1 MATQKDFI
9 VKNGFVI
16 LNGQGVVT
24 TGTSSGALVVTNGG
38 IGAGGD
44 IYAGGIL
51 NVYGGAT
58 IGRTTSTDKLVLSA
72 QIQSDLIPTTS
83 TYSIGSTTTSWN
95 SIFSKSLRL
104 TGGVDSINTTTGDLI
119 ISGGASILGNN
130 LVEGITYVNSIVGNP
145 ITVNKTIDSPLSLK
159 NLWGDLVIRGF
170 NPATG
175 STLSGGS
182 VTITAGVAD
191 PFATSLFTRSS
202 GYVKIQGSYMSKYG
216 ADATLNSTASYGVY
230 IQGSGDPNN
239 DVNAGGLSKLGRPV
253 LIEAGNKATTFIQGG
268 RTYPTSGV
276 AYDDPELKGG
286 DLVLNPGFNLS
297 TATDNTGKSLSGSIY
312 IGTDY
317 LNQQRYARNITIGNS
332 ISTTTVYGP
341 TAFSTTT
348 GALVVRGG
356 IGAQNL
362 YLGKTPATN
371 TYSGALIVE
380 GGVGVG
386 GKLYASELYDS
397 GSRVLTFGALA
408 TAGVT
413 KINAG
418 TGTSISTSTGE
429 VTIWSVS
436 TLQGVTDLGSV
447 TTNTIS
453 ITNTT
458 LSTSTNTGALTVS
471 GGIGAQNL
479 YLGAAASTS
488 TTTGALI
495 VAGGIGVGGTATIF
509 TAKITSTVNSIST
522 VTGAL
527 TVAGGLGVSKDSVF
541 GGFLSVNTNTINMSY
556 PLYINGPFAAVSKSF
571 LITHPTKPNMKLCY
585 ASLEGPENGVYVRG
599 RTKSHVIELPDYW
612 TGLVDASTITVS
624 LTPIGKHQKLYVA
637 EIIDNKVYIAN
648 DGLFAGEI
656 DCFYVV
662 YGERKDIDKLTVE
675 Y

>member
-16 LNGQGVVT
+16 LNGQNAVT
-24 TGTSSGALVVTNGG
+24 NSTSSGALVVTNGG

-83 TYSIGSTTTSWN
+83 TYSIGSTTTGWN

-104 TGGVDSINTTTGDLI
+104 TGGVDTTNTTTGDLI
-119 ISGGASILGNN
+119 IAGGASILGNT
-130 LVEGITYVNSIVGNP
+130 LVEGISYVNSIVGNP

-159 NLWGDLVIRGF
+159 NLWGDLVIRGY
-170 NPATG
+170 NGT
-175 STLSGGS
+175 SNSDLSGGS

-191 PFATSLFTRSS
+191 PLAPALRARSS
-202 GYVKIQGSYMSKYG
+202 GYVKIQGSYMSRYG
-216 ADATLNSTASYGVY
+216 ADANLNSTASFGVY

-239 DVNAGGLSKLGRPV
+239 DANALGLSPTGRPV

-268 RTYPTSGV
+268 RTYPTSLV
-276 AYDDPELKGG
+276 AYDDPSLKGG

-341 TAFSTTT
+341 NTVSTTT

-386 GKLYASELYDS
+386 GKLYASELYDD
-397 GSRVLTFGALA
+397 GSRVLTFARLSS
-408 TAGVT
+408 AGVT
-413 KINAG
+413 NINAG
-418 TGTSISTSTGE
+418 TGTSISTSTGD
-429 VTIWSVS
+429 VTVWSTA
-436 TLQGVTDLGSV
+436 TLQSVTDLGFT
-447 TTNTIS
+447 TTNLIR

-458 LSTSTNTGALTVS
+458 LSTGTNTGALTVS

-495 VAGGIGVGGTATIF
+495 VTGGIGVGGTATIF
-509 TAKITSTVNSIST
+509 TAKIASTVNSIST

-599 RTKSHVIELPDYW
+599 RTNSHVIELPDYW